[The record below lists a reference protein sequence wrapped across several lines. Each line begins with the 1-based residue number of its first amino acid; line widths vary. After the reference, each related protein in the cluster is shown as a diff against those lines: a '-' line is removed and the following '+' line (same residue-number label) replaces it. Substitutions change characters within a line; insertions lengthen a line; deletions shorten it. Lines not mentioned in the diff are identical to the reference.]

1 MCSSS
6 SKFFAESCKSVVA
19 SGSEGVDFFLCDR
32 REESVPAA
40 VTGSGDN
47 WTSFTSKDFRDFR
60 VLGVFSASSP
70 LDVSELGVLTLGTTG
85 VSWDFVWNLPETS
98 SVVKLSDSRD
108 ERMSITVLTIASS
121 VDTEDFVPSS
131 SRDLSATTVFCSA
144 DDCSFAG
151 VSSSPRL
158 SRSDALSL
166 KTTCSV
172 SAKSESFEVNCKE
185 VRVCLLTEG
194 LLVRCEIFLGV
205 DLRLLRL
212 LPTSIASSSSAILE
226 DASTWRDVMLPCG
239 TSGSCDFCV
248 DFRVCRLLVSIPDF
262 PFPSISG
269 EVSILGLSETTFFP
283 SSWLMTTG
291 VSMEMFS
298 YSTFLL
304 PSLTLSVNTEPSV
317 SAASLRVFLVGGW
330 GTTPSISVLSCF
342 RFLPRPTFPCRGP
355 AGAVSVSEEETKLS
369 FSPSWE
375 SLPVSGAALPWLNI
389 SDDSALSM
397 SRTSIPPLD
406 SLSWTSW
413 MSRFSAIV
421 LGAPLIRDLLALPV
435 TAGISSSV
443 TVESVSSV
451 EVAGSGLMDLR
462 DCRVR
467 LLRAGCIPSDP
478 SSFSEITERT
488 PSVETVTLGSFI
500 VSGKT
505 LSASWLLISLVEL
518 CSFSLLSNNWPLS
531 WSSCC
536 PTITDSTLSL
546 KISCDATTDCSE
558 VRVSTSSWPNKF
570 LSSDAVMMT
579 LDSKS
584 ITKERR
590 ERTRDVK
597 RRTRH
602 QHAEMNKYH

>member
-1 MCSSS
+1 
-6 SKFFAESCKSVVA
+6 
-19 SGSEGVDFFLCDR
+19 
-32 REESVPAA
+32 
-40 VTGSGDN
+40 
-47 WTSFTSKDFRDFR
+47 
-60 VLGVFSASSP
+60 
-70 LDVSELGVLTLGTTG
+70 
-85 VSWDFVWNLPETS
+85 
-98 SVVKLSDSRD
+98 
-108 ERMSITVLTIASS
+108 
-121 VDTEDFVPSS
+121 
-131 SRDLSATTVFCSA
+131 
-144 DDCSFAG
+144 
-151 VSSSPRL
+151 
-158 SRSDALSL
+158 
-166 KTTCSV
+166 
-172 SAKSESFEVNCKE
+172 
-185 VRVCLLTEG
+185 
-194 LLVRCEIFLGV
+194 
-205 DLRLLRL
+205 
-212 LPTSIASSSSAILE
+212 
-226 DASTWRDVMLPCG
+226 MLPCG

-269 EVSILGLSETTFFP
+269 EVSISGLSETTFFP

-355 AGAVSVSEEETKLS
+355 AGAVSVFEEETKLS
-369 FSPSWE
+369 LSPSWE

-435 TAGISSSV
+435 TAGVSSSV

-462 DCRVR
+462 DCLVR

-478 SSFSEITERT
+478 SSFSESTERT

-518 CSFSLLSNNWPLS
+518 CSFSLLSNNWLLS

-558 VRVSTSSWPNKF
+558 VGVSTSSWPNKF

-584 ITKERR
+584 ITKERK

-597 RRTRH
+597 RKTRH